1 MDITRT
7 SDKGCLNTAPDSVLE
22 VEQIHL
28 CLEEG
33 YTAPSHRW
41 QLRPEQV
48 VTSWCL
54 PLLDHSE
61 GGSHFDVLHETGNP
75 SPQKLVDL
83 A

>member
-1 MDITRT
+1 MDI
-7 SDKGCLNTAPDSVLE
+7 
-22 VEQIHL
+22 QL
-28 CLEEG
+28 CCTVG
-33 YTAPSHRW
+33 M

-75 SPQKLVDL
+75 RPQKLVDL
-83 A
+83 SSWHDLGTSLPGS